1 MTAKNKV
8 PPIRFKGFCE
18 EWEDSGFSV
27 TFTNIS
33 NNTLARDELNYN
45 FGLARNIHYG
55 DVLIK
60 FGELLD
66 IQKEEIPFISN
77 SDYVNKLKSSKLQN
91 GDIVIA
97 DAAEDEIV
105 GKCTEI
111 TNIEKDIVL
120 SGLHTIAVRPTQSF
134 ASKYLGYYM
143 NSSSYHNQLLPLLQ
157 GTKVLSIS
165 KSAIKKTMI
174 SYPKDSLEQTKI
186 GNYFQNLDKLIE
198 QKEQK
203 HQKLGQLKKAMLEK
217 MFPKEGATTPEIR
230 FKGFSG
236 EWEEKKIEEIVDV
249 IDGDRGHNYPNGDDL
264 QTIGYT
270 LFLSASNVTVNGFK
284 FVNNQY
290 ISEFKSES
298 MGNGKL
304 IENDIILT
312 SRGSIGHI
320 AWYNKEIMQQVP
332 YMRINS
338 GMLILRTLDLINSSI
353 LTQLLKSPLGKKK
366 IDLISFGS
374 AQPQLTKKD
383 VSNHELIF
391 PSNKLKQTK
400 IGNYFQKLDHLIDLQ
415 NQELQKLKNIKKAS
429 LAKMFV

>member
-1 MTAKNKV
+1 MTAKNKL
-8 PPIRFKGFCE
+8 PPIRFKGFHG
-18 EWEDSGFSV
+18 EWKNNGFSV
-27 TFTNIS
+27 TFTNIP
-33 NNTLARDELNYN
+33 NNTLSRDELNYN
-45 FGLARNIHYG
+45 FGLAKNIHYG

-111 TNIEKDIVL
+111 TNIEKDTVL

-165 KSAIKKTMI
+165 KSVIKKTII
-174 SYPKDSLEQTKI
+174 SYPKDPLEQTKI
-186 GNYFQNLDKLIE
+186 GNYFQNLNKLIE
-198 QKEQK
+198 QKEK
-203 HQKLGQLKKAMLEK
+203 KYQKLGQLKKAILEK

-236 EWEEKKIEEIVDV
+236 EWEEKRIEEIVDV
-249 IDGDRGHNYPNGDDL
+249 IDGDRGHNYPNGDEL
-264 QTIGYT
+264 QTIGHT

-290 ISEFKSES
+290 ITELKSES

-304 IENDIILT
+304 IENDIVLT

-320 AWYNKEIMQQVP
+320 AWYNKEIMQQVS

-338 GMLILRTLDLINSSI
+338 GMLILRTLGLINSSI

-383 VSNHELIF
+383 VSNNELIF
-391 PSNKLKQTK
+391 PLSKLEQTK
-400 IGNYFQKLDHLIDLQ
+400 IGNYFQKLDYLIELQ
-415 NQELQKLKNIKKAS
+415 DQELQKLKNIKKAS